1 MNSKFVRRTA
11 APRVARV
18 RLSELK
24 TLIREAVEE
33 AMEQAWEQKQ
43 QDEEQLEIDEAD
55 LDEYGMD
62 EMEMDELDQGWGDDT
77 DYTGGSQGKPN
88 DGGDY
93 KGKGPDKREEEPYTG
108 SY

>member
-1 MNSKFVRRTA
+1 MNSRYVRKPA
-11 APRVARV
+11 GSVARI

-24 TLIREAVEE
+24 ALIREAVEE
-33 AMEQAWEQKQ
+33 AMYQGG
-43 QDEEQLEIDEAD
+43 EEALEIDEAD

-62 EMEMDELDQGWGDDT
+62 EAEEMDELDQGWGDDT

>member
-1 MNSKFVRRTA
+1 MNSRHVRKPA
-11 APRVARV
+11 GSVARI

-24 TLIREAVEE
+24 ALIREAVEE
-33 AMEQAWEQKQ
+33 AMHQRG
-43 QDEEQLEIDEAD
+43 EEEEALEIDEAE
-55 LDEYGMD
+55 L
-62 EMEMDELDQGWGDDT
+62 DELDQGWGDDT
-77 DYTGGSQGKPN
+77 DYTGGSQGKPG